1 MIAER
6 MFLAATNSFSD
17 VEKRG
22 SFYEMAIDLID
33 KGFELEAHFLLLA
46 TWNFAYFRYA
56 VNDFHIN
63 NYKETLKNLK
73 PHFNRF
79 KGLEFRTID
88 FNEYER
94 DVKKIFSTLSP
105 LKGIGFTGASKIMNL
120 SCPKVFV
127 MWDGYIRG
135 ESPRKRYEELDI
147 VRKHGFEV
155 NKYEKNAE
163 GYCRFLKD
171 MQTTFGH
178 IKFKETK
185 YRTFAKAID
194 EFNYVNITLP
204 IQKMEKEKKR
214 NK

>member
-1 MIAER
+1 MISRQE
-6 MFLAATNSFSD
+6 FLQTTRQFSD

-22 SFYEMAIDLID
+22 SFYDMALDLIE

-63 NYKETLKNLK
+63 NYKETLINLK

-79 KGLEFRTID
+79 KGLEFRTINFD
-88 FNEYER
+88 EYQE
-94 DVKKIFSTLSP
+94 DVKKIFSTLSQI
-105 LKGIGFTGASKIMNL
+105 KGIGFTGASKIMNL

-135 ESPRKRYEELDI
+135 ESTQKCYSGLDI
-147 VRKHGFEV
+147 VKNSGFKVRK
-155 NKYEKNAE
+155 YQKNAE
-163 GYCRFLKD
+163 GYIAFLKD
-171 MQTTFGH
+171 MQATFGH
-178 IKFKETK
+178 IRFRDTK

-204 IQKMEKEKKR
+204 IQKMEKEKKA
-214 NK
+214 